1 MIMTTNRVPIFLAFV
16 NKYKG
21 KNKPEI
27 WHIDEASKKMPIIN
41 PGSCKKHILGEKWY
55 MRRAS
60 LTLNNLVFVLYYK
73 YSHFATGILFIL
85 IVFCDILA
93 RHMEFI
99 TFLLLFSNQWRLEN
113 EIPRKPFRFSGDLRT
128 N

>member
-1 MIMTTNRVPIFLAFV
+1 MTTNRVPIFLAFV

-85 IVFCDILA
+85 IVPILTRTILVNISEDILVVGQPIILSKE
-93 RHMEFI
+93 RMPELHIFI
-99 TFLLLFSNQWRLEN
+99 LL
-113 EIPRKPFRFSGDLRT
+113 KA
-128 N
+128 